1 MFCSQDP
8 AQVGVLAHAL
18 LLAAWDE
25 VGRAQ
30 CVPQPSGSGL
40 RRGGARRARAH
51 ALLLAAWGLVY
62 AGSADAAPATETQ
75 QATAPC
81 FGLLLQPKRSGPR
94 ASRPGCCFQTSPEP
108 NPGTQVAP
116 DLTDADKA
124 DIAAVALRTGVDGL
138 VVTNTTLARPKD
150 VADHPAGDEA
160 RPGGLGA
167 RPWGGS
173 WTPEPPALRTCRS
186 SARRSVVF
194 RETKIAE
201 RPGIWHSG
209 LV

>member
-1 MFCSQDP
+1 MRCCWRHGTRWGELSAFRSR
-8 AQVGVLAHAL
+8 
-18 LLAAWDE
+18 LAAAC
-25 VGRAQ
+25 G
-30 CVPQPSGSGL
+30 
-40 RRGGARRARAH
+40 GGARAGLGRMRCCWRHGSRWGELSAFRSR
-51 ALLLAAWGLVY
+51 LAAAY
-62 AGSADAAPATETQ
+62 ATETQ